1 MKEHEDIYVVVVE
14 KHTLDDINALTFM
27 EHKHIYVVLVKGT
40 RVDDAIT
47 VAMVIRT
54 VMVTVFPVQLG
65 KYCFAEVWWTKRGIS
80 SSLISS
86 PLRKRGR
93 SGSWTLTKNS
103 TTTRKRRMI
112 TGEWHQTECMSRVT
126 FLIAI
131 WQKALIER
139 RFICEYRRI
148 TDPSN

>member
-54 VMVTVFPVQLG
+54 VMVTVFLVQLG

-112 TGEWHQTECMSRVT
+112 TGE
-126 FLIAI
+126 
-131 WQKALIER
+131 
-139 RFICEYRRI
+139 
-148 TDPSN
+148 